1 MRDYGAVMRLPVAI
15 LCLAAC
21 TPFPALEDR
30 ITDAARAAP
39 DPVLTPLPD
48 FPAAADDE
56 AATMALRITALQAR
70 AAAIRQIDI
79 AALQ

>member
-1 MRDYGAVMRLPVAI
+1 MRLPLVL

-30 ITDAARAAP
+30 ITEGARAAP

-48 FPAAADDE
+48 LPAMADDD
-56 AATMALRITALQAR
+56 AAVMARRMAALQAR

>member
-1 MRDYGAVMRLPVAI
+1 MRLLLI
-15 LCLAAC
+15 LLCLMGC

-48 FPAAADDE
+48 LPAAVDDD
-56 AATMALRITALQAR
+56 AAAMALRIAALQAR